1 MTAKIIDGKKTAA
14 DIRSEIKER
23 VAALKEKGVQ
33 PGLAVILVGDDPAS
47 KTYVTAKEKACAEA
61 GIYSDDNRLPA
72 DTSRETLLALIDKL
86 NNDPKIHG
94 ILVQLPLPG
103 HLDESEILQ
112 SISPVKDA
120 DGFHPINMGRLVIG
134 EKSLLPCTPHGVV
147 QLLVRYGIKTAG
159 SHVVIVG
166 RSNIV
171 GKPLANMLVQKQPG
185 GNATVTLCHT
195 HTKNLADY
203 TLQADI
209 LIAAVGRPNLITA
222 DMVKPGAIVIDV
234 GINRVEDSSKKIGF
248 KLVGDVEY
256 ESVKEKAGM
265 ITPVPGGVGPMTI
278 AMLLYNTVESAEVF
292 SGK

>member
-1 MTAKIIDGKKTAA
+1 MNLIDGKKTAA

-185 GNATVTLCHT
+185 GNATVTL
-195 HTKNLADY
+195 
-203 TLQADI
+203 
-209 LIAAVGRPNLITA
+209 
-222 DMVKPGAIVIDV
+222 
-234 GINRVEDSSKKIGF
+234 
-248 KLVGDVEY
+248 
-256 ESVKEKAGM
+256 
-265 ITPVPGGVGPMTI
+265 
-278 AMLLYNTVESAEVF
+278 
-292 SGK
+292 